1 METTLSAPQIK
12 RALISTSD
20 KKGVVAFARALQQ
33 GGVEILSTGGTACL
47 LSEAGISVIE
57 VKEVIEFPEILD
69 GRVKTLHPK
78 IHAALLARRDK
89 ASHMETLARY
99 GIDAIDLLCVNLYPF
114 EETINKANVTLEE
127 AIENIDIGGPTMIR
141 AAAKNWRSVSVLT
154 DPEDYHEFLNHWR
167 ESAGLLSNKYRFYLA
182 GKAFAH
188 TARYDRLISDY
199 WRRVDDQGHERKDTI
214 FPQEINLMFKKREDL
229 RYGENPHQQAAF
241 YQDES
246 RPIGGIADY
255 QQLQGKP
262 LSYNNIMD
270 ADAAWEIGKIFDQPS
285 CAIVKHSNPCGV
297 ATARD
302 ALHAYENALAT
313 DPKSAFGGVIAFN
326 CELDKSTAHKVISK
340 QFVEVL
346 VAPRFS
352 KQALEVLAEKKNIR
366 LLCLPLSK
374 EHNVF
379 ELKRV
384 GGGVLIQT
392 GDHHALK
399 MDHWQVVTA
408 RKPSAEELNDLQ
420 FLWKVVKFVKS
431 NAVIFGKHGRTY
443 GIGAGQMSR
452 VDASFMATKK
462 AQEANL
468 SLQGACAASDAFF
481 PFRDGLDLLAQE
493 GIKAVIQPGGSI
505 RDKEVIQAAN
515 EHDMAMIFTGVRH
528 FRH

>member
-1 METTLSAPQIK
+1 MEATLSASQIK

-57 VKEVIEFPEILD
+57 VKEVIGFPEILD

-89 ASHMETLARY
+89 ASHMETLTKY
-99 GIDAIDLLCVNLYPF
+99 GIGAIDLLCVNLYPF

-141 AAAKNWRSVSVLT
+141 AAAKNWHSVSVLT
-154 DPEDYHEFLNHWR
+154 DPEDYHEFLNRWR
-167 ESAGLLSNKYRFYLA
+167 ESAGLLSDKYRFYLA

-188 TARYDRLISDY
+188 TARYDRLISGY
-199 WRRVDDQGHERKDTI
+199 WRRVDDQGHERKDTT
-214 FPQEINLMFKKREDL
+214 FPQEINLVLKKREDL

-255 QQLQGKP
+255 QQLQGKA

-270 ADAAWEIGKIFDQPS
+270 ADAAWEISKVFDQAS

-302 ALHAYENALAT
+302 ALRAYENALAT

-326 CELDKSTAHKVISK
+326 CELDEQTAHEIISK

-346 VAPRFS
+346 VAPGFS
-352 KQALEVLAEKKNIR
+352 KRALEILAEKKNIR

-374 EHNVF
+374 EHNTF
-379 ELKRV
+379 ELKRI

-392 GDHHALK
+392 GDYHDLQV
-399 MDHWQVVTA
+399 DHWQVVTM

-431 NAVIFGKHGRTY
+431 NAIIFGRQGRTY

-452 VDASFMATKK
+452 VDASFMAAKK
-462 AQEANL
+462 AHEANL
-468 SLQGACAASDAFF
+468 SLQGALAASDAFF

-493 GIKAVIQPGGSI
+493 GIKAVVQPGGSI
-505 RDKEVIQAAN
+505 RDEEVIQAAN

>member
-1 METTLSAPQIK
+1 MEITLSAPQIQ

-57 VKEVIEFPEILD
+57 VKDVIGFPEILD

-89 ASHMETLARY
+89 ASHMETLAKY
-99 GIDAIDLLCVNLYPF
+99 GIGAIDLLCVNLYPF
-114 EETINKANVTLEE
+114 EETINNNVTLEE
-127 AIENIDIGGPTMIR
+127 AIENIDIGGSTMIR
-141 AAAKNWRSVSVLT
+141 AAAKNWRYVSVLT
-154 DPEDYHEFLNHWR
+154 DPEDYHEFLNHWQ
-167 ESAGLLSNKYRFYLA
+167 ESAGLLSDKYRFYLA
-182 GKAFAH
+182 GKAFAY
-188 TARYDRLISDY
+188 TARYDRLISNY
-199 WRRVDDQGHERKDTI
+199 WCRVDDHGHKRKDTI
-214 FPQEINLMFKKREDL
+214 FPQEIDLVLRKREDL
-229 RYGENPHQQAAF
+229 RYGENPHQRAAF

-255 QQLQGKP
+255 QQLQGKA

-270 ADAAWEIGKIFDQPS
+270 ADAAWEISKIFAQPS
-285 CAIVKHSNPCGV
+285 CAIVKHANPCGV
-297 ATARD
+297 AIARD
-302 ALHAYENALAT
+302 ALHAYDNALAT

-326 CELDKSTAHKVISK
+326 CELDEPTARKIISK

-346 VAPRFS
+346 IAPGFS
-352 KQALEVLAEKKNIR
+352 KQALKVLAEKRNIR

-374 EHNVF
+374 EHNTF
-379 ELKRV
+379 ELRRV

-392 GDHHALK
+392 GDHYTFK
-399 MDHWQVVTA
+399 MDHWQVVTM
-408 RKPSAEELNDLQ
+408 RKPSMEELNDLH

-431 NAVIFGKHGRTY
+431 NAIVFGKQGRTY

-452 VDASFMATKK
+452 VDASFMAAKK
-462 AQEANL
+462 AHEANL

-481 PFRDGLDLLAQE
+481 PFRDGLDLLAQQ
-493 GIKAVIQPGGSI
+493 GIKAVVQPGGSI
-505 RDKEVIQAAN
+505 RDEEVIQAAN
-515 EHDMAMIFTGVRH
+515 EHDMTMIFTGIRH